1 MLLSWSGNFLNR
13 SLGPLTPR
21 SQILDDGGEGVL
33 ETNLTGERVPD
44 RDRECGKGDFV
55 IDLDFDPEP
64 EGDLDLG
71 LDFDEAVIE
80 AGPGGLE
87 SSLSLG
93 STDDDL
99 DLDEDASRR

>member
-1 MLLSWSGNFLNR
+1 MLLPSSGIFLNR

-21 SQILDDGGEGVL
+21 LQILDDGGEGVL

-80 AGPGGLE
+80 AGLGGLE

-99 DLDEDASRR
+99 DLDEEASR

>member
-1 MLLSWSGNFLNR
+1 MLLSSSGIFLTK
-13 SLGPLTPR
+13 SLGPLAPR
-21 SQILDDGGEGVL
+21 SQILEDGGKGVL
-33 ETNLTGERVPD
+33 KTNLTGERVPD

-71 LDFDEAVIE
+71 LDFDEADIE

-87 SSLSLG
+87 SSLSLH
-93 STDDDL
+93 STNDDL

>member
-1 MLLSWSGNFLNR
+1 MLLSSSGIFLTK
-13 SLGPLTPR
+13 SLGPLTPH
-21 SQILDDGGEGVL
+21 SQILEGGGEGIL
-33 ETNLTGERVPD
+33 ETNLTGEQVPD

-55 IDLDFDPEP
+55 IDLDFGPEP

-71 LDFDEAVIE
+71 LDFDKADIE

>member
-1 MLLSWSGNFLNR
+1 MLISSSGVFLTK
-13 SLGPLTPR
+13 SLRPLTPR

-33 ETNLTGERVPD
+33 ETNLSGERVPD
-44 RDRECGKGDFV
+44 RDRECGKRDFV

-64 EGDLDLG
+64 EGDLGLG
-71 LDFDEAVIE
+71 LDFVEADIE

-93 STDDDL
+93 SSDDDL
-99 DLDEDASRR
+99 DLDEDASR

>member
-1 MLLSWSGNFLNR
+1 MLLPSSGIFLNR
-13 SLGPLTPR
+13 SHGPLTPR

-33 ETNLTGERVPD
+33 GTNLTRERVPN
-44 RDRECGKGDFV
+44 RDHECGKGDFV
-55 IDLDFDPEP
+55 IDLDLDPEP
-64 EGDLDLG
+64 EGDIDLG
-71 LDFDEAVIE
+71 LDFDEADIE

>member
-1 MLLSWSGNFLNR
+1 M
-13 SLGPLTPR
+13 TPR

-33 ETNLTGERVPD
+33 ETNLIGERVPD
-44 RDRECGKGDFV
+44 RDRECGKGNFV

-80 AGPGGLE
+80 AGP
-87 SSLSLG
+87 
-93 STDDDL
+93 
-99 DLDEDASRR
+99 